1 MFFQRGK
8 NLTGGPVEFLHRIAP
23 RAVLG
28 LATKGLAGKRLAR
41 AAGHVVWQIEEEG
54 FVFVGGNEFER
65 GGGFA
70 LGHKIAIGRGL
81 DDLFVFH
88 PG

>member
-1 MFFQRGK
+1 MFLERVE

-28 LATKGLAGKRLAR
+28 LAAKCLAGKWLAR

-65 GGGFA
+65 GVGFA
-70 LGHKIAIGRGL
+70 LGHKVAIGRGL